1 MAERLPLF
9 PLGTVLF
16 PGSSMGLHIFEP
28 RYRQLVEDLI
38 SAPPPRVFGIIAI
51 REGHEVG
58 ADSVRALYDVGCV
71 ATVTQV
77 ERAPDGRFALGVLG
91 GARFRLLDVDRSL
104 AYLQADV
111 ELLDEPLGDGDL
123 PADATAMSYAAAAQ
137 LAVDLPE
144 RQRLLE
150 APTAAER
157 LRMAKELMRREA
169 ALTRDLHTAPM
180 PVPPVPR
187 NRLN

>member
-1 MAERLPLF
+1 MTERLPLF

-28 RYRQLVEDLI
+28 RYRQLVEYLI
-38 SAPPPRVFGIIAI
+38 STAPPRLFGIVAI

-71 ATVTQV
+71 AELRQV
-77 ERAPDGRFALGVLG
+77 ERTEDGRFAVGVVG
-91 GARFRLLDVDRSL
+91 GPRFRLLEVDRSL
-104 AYLQADV
+104 PYLQADV
-111 ELLDEPLGDGDL
+111 ELLDEPLGEGDL

-150 APTAAER
+150 APSAANR
-157 LRMAKELMRREA
+157 LRMAKELARREA
-169 ALTRDLHTAPM
+169 ALARDLHTAPM
-180 PVPPVPR
+180 PVPPIPR
-187 NRLN
+187 DRLN

>member
-1 MAERLPLF
+1 MTQRLPLF

-16 PGSSMGLHIFEP
+16 PGSAMGLHIFEP
-28 RYRQLVEDLI
+28 RYRQLVDDLV
-38 SAPPPRVFGIIAI
+38 ATPPPRMFGIIAI

-71 ATVTQV
+71 AELRQV
-77 ERAPDGRFALGVLG
+77 ERTIDGRFAVGVVG
-91 GARFRLLDVDRSL
+91 GRRFRLLDVDRSL
-104 AYLQADV
+104 DYLQATV

-150 APTAAER
+150 APSAAER
-157 LRMAKELMRREA
+157 LRMANELARREA
-169 ALTRDLHTAPM
+169 ALARDLHTAPM

-187 NRLN
+187 DRLN

>member
-1 MAERLPLF
+1 MPLF

-71 ATVTQV
+71 AALTQV
-77 ERAPDGRFALGVLG
+77 ERAPDGRFAIGVVG
-91 GARFRLLDVDRSL
+91 GARFRLLDVDRSRP
-104 AYLQADV
+104 YLQADV

-123 PADATAMSYAAAAQ
+123 PADATAMSYASAAE
-137 LAVDLPE
+137 LVVDLPE

-150 APTAAER
+150 VASAAER
-157 LRMAKELMRREA
+157 LRLAKELMQREI
-169 ALTRDLHTAPM
+169 ALARDLNTAPM
-180 PVPPVPR
+180 VVPPVPR
-187 NRLN
+187 DRLN